1 MAAFRAPFSETQ
13 ATGTPGGICT
23 IERMASRPPA
33 AVFDDVIGTPMT
45 GSSVYAATAPGSAAD
60 IPAPAM
66 ITRTPRSAAVEAY
79 SATPRGS
86 RWADRTRNSLE
97 MPRSFSSSTAGSMP
111 SRSDSEPIRMPT
123 SGPASSNSSRAA
135 KGTSCRWDSGC
146 DTDPFR
152 CNVRAE
158 VRAWEI
164 DLLDGRIG
172 LLARV
177 RNGGS
182 RADHVEDAP
191 PGRDQLAVSERC
203 ARVEDERPGRAGHLD
218 AADRDAALRV
228 VGVARRSQDDGHGGE
243 RLGGELDSGQ
253 LAVRSRGKRF

>member
-1 MAAFRAPFSETQ
+1 
-13 ATGTPGGICT
+13 
-23 IERMASRPPA
+23 
-33 AVFDDVIGTPMT
+33 
-45 GSSVYAATAPGSAAD
+45 
-60 IPAPAM
+60 
-66 ITRTPRSAAVEAY
+66 
-79 SATPRGS
+79 
-86 RWADRTRNSLE
+86 
-97 MPRSFSSSTAGSMP
+97 MP
-111 SRSDSEPIRMPT
+111 SRADSEPIRMPT

-164 DLLDGRIG
+164 DLLDGCVS

-191 PGRDQLAVSERC
+191 PGRDELAVSQRR
-203 ARVEDERPGRAGHLD
+203 ARVEDERPRRAGHLD

-228 VGVARRSQDDGHGGE
+228 VGVAGGSQDDRHGGDW
-243 RLGGELDSGQ
+243 LAGGLR
-253 LAVRSRGKRF
+253 AP